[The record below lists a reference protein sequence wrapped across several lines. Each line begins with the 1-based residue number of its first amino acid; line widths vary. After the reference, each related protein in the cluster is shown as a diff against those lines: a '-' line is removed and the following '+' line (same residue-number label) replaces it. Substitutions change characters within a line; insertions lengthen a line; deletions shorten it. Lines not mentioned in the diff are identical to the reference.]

1 MNRNIPLQKILPIV
15 LAFCATAFLLPAA
28 SAQTLTCQQASQQ
41 LVTLDNSFITATGCP
56 NPIKHPGIP
65 TVEPVGGNPPAKPCS
80 PNNDAETKWHKAND
94 AKVNLLVQQISQCA
108 ARACPQLPI
117 LGSFSLGNDH
127 DGDGIPDDFEQQL
140 IERFSPF
147 LRFSLAHVPPLP
159 QDGIPEAYRPADPL
173 WYMSHSRLVGS
184 SNNVTV
190 LPQSILASSPSKIL
204 DATGFGPSDILTS
217 FSPNAAF
224 TACIASTP
232 RSLYHI
238 DPVDD
243 AAHAGADWGTVTQNR
258 NVGLFAHVSKF
269 QPRSEG
275 DLPEQPPVIAEPSV
289 PGGPFTLDTTDI
301 SKCARKITGS
311 TNPVI
316 PLSWYEIHCKD
327 CYKIEY
333 YQFFGKNA
341 DHEFANLGDHE
352 GDWSILTL
360 VYEHATDSIL
370 AVSHW
375 AHGYEMRFDLMQ
387 DGVFPQPVT
396 DPIVGKE
403 IQYTGLEAAV
413 SQNFNILTVSLTGSH
428 QDQPELAQTNTLFM
442 AQDPVTG
449 TFSHPV
455 AFVEFGSHEFWP
467 TSHWGAEGAPAHP
480 GDDAAHSYLTHNI
493 PNLGEVEHP
502 LGAEA
507 AIILGY
513 NGSWGYINT
522 DNNPP
527 PGPALHKAWNW
538 FAPERTPIS
547 CSTAE

>member
-1 MNRNIPLQKILPIV
+1 MKRNVPLRQILPFV
-15 LAFCATAFLLPAA
+15 LTLCAAA
-28 SAQTLTCQQASQQ
+28 SVCETANAQALTCQQASQA

-56 NPIKHPGIP
+56 NPNQHHGIP
-65 TVEPVGGNPPAKPCS
+65 TVESVGSTPPPKTCT
-80 PNNDAETKWHKAND
+80 PNASAEAQWHKTND
-94 AKVNLLVQQISQCA
+94 AKVNQLTAQIAGCDG
-108 ARACPQLPI
+108 RACLPLRANLAPDI
-117 LGSFSLGNDH
+117 GNDH
-127 DGDGIPDDFEQQL
+127 DGDGIPDDFEQTL
-140 IERFSPF
+140 INRFSPF
-147 LRFSLAHVPPLP
+147 LRFSLFHAPPLG
-159 QDGIPEAYRPADPL
+159 QVGIPEVYRPADPL

-190 LPQSILASSPSKIL
+190 LPQSTLASQPDAIL
-204 DATGFGPSDILTS
+204 DQTSFGPSSILGS
-217 FSPNAAF
+217 FSSNAAF

-232 RSLYHI
+232 RSPYHI

-243 AAHAGADWGTVTQNR
+243 AAHAGADWDTVTKNK

-269 QPRSEG
+269 QPRSEE
-275 DLPEQPPVIAEPSV
+275 DLPEQPPVIAQPTV
-289 PGGPFTLDTTDI
+289 PGGPFTLDTTDL
-301 SKCARKITGS
+301 SKCARKITNS

-316 PLSWYEIHCKD
+316 PLSWYETHCID

-360 VYEHATDSIL
+360 VYEHATDRIL

-387 DGVFPQPVT
+387 TGVFPQQVT

-403 IQYTGLEAAV
+403 IQYTGIEAAA
-413 SQNFNILTVSLTGSH
+413 SQNFDILTVSLTGGH

-442 AQDPVTG
+442 AQDPMSG
-449 TFSHPV
+449 EYSHPV
-455 AFVEFGSHEFWP
+455 AFVEYGSHEFWP
-467 TSHWGAEGAPAHP
+467 TSHWSAEGAPAHP
-480 GDDAAHSYLTHNI
+480 GDDAAHSYLTQNI
-493 PNLGEVEHP
+493 PNLGEIEHP

-507 AIILGY
+507 VVILGY

-538 FAPERTPIS
+538 FAPLRTPIS

>member
-1 MNRNIPLQKILPIV
+1 MNRAFATLFA
-15 LAFCATAFLLPAA
+15 LAVFMQV
-28 SAQTLTCQQASQQ
+28 SHAQTLTCQQASQQ
-41 LVTLDNSFITATGCP
+41 LVSLDNSLITVSGCP
-56 NPIKHPGIP
+56 HPIKHPGIP
-65 TVEPVGGNPPAKPCS
+65 TVEPIGGNPPARPCT
-80 PNNDAETKWHKAND
+80 PNNSAETKWHKANY
-94 AKVNLLVQQISQCA
+94 ARVNQLVTQLSQCY
-108 ARACPQLPI
+108 ARACPALPI
-117 LGSFSLGNDH
+117 FSPFSLGNDH
-127 DGDGIPDDFEQQL
+127 DGDGIPDDLEQNL

-147 LRFSLAHVPPLP
+147 LRFSLDHVPPLP
-159 QDGIPEAYRPADPL
+159 QVGIPEAYRPADPL
-173 WYMSHSRLVGS
+173 WYISHSRLVGS
-184 SNNVTV
+184 SDNITV
-190 LPQSILASSPSKIL
+190 LPQATLASLPSKIL
-204 DATGFGPSDILTS
+204 DATSFGPSSILGS
-217 FSPNAAF
+217 FSSNAAF

-232 RSLYHI
+232 RSPYHI

-243 AAHAGADWGTVTQNR
+243 TAHAGADWPTVTQNK

-269 QPRSEG
+269 QPRSEA

-289 PGGPFTLDTTDI
+289 VGGMSTLDTKDL
-301 SKCARKITGS
+301 SKCARKITNS

-316 PLSWYEIHCKD
+316 PLSWYETHCVD

-341 DHEFANLGDHE
+341 DHAFANLGDHE

-360 VYEHATDSIL
+360 VYEHTTDRVL

-387 DGVFPQPVT
+387 TGVLPQPVT

-403 IQYTGLEAAV
+403 MQYTGVEAV
-413 SQNFNILTVSLTGSH
+413 EQNFNILTVSLTGSH

-442 AQDPVTG
+442 AQDSVTG
-449 TFSHPV
+449 EYSHPV

-467 TSHWGAEGAPAHP
+467 TSRWGAEGAPAHP

-493 PNLGEVEHP
+493 PNLGEIEHP

-507 AIILGY
+507 AVLLGY

-538 FAPERTPIS
+538 VAPNRTPIS
-547 CSTAE
+547 CSAAE